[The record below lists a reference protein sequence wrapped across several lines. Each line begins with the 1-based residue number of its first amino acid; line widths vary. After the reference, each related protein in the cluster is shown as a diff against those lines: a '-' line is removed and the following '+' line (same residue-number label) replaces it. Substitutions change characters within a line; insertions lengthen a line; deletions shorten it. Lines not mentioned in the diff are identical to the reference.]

1 MDDVQ
6 LRFSRSTGVW
16 GETAA
21 AKLARCHA
29 AVFGLGGVGSYAVE
43 ALARSGIGELT
54 LIDHDVVTVTNIN
67 RQIHALT
74 DTVGR
79 AKTEVMADRLR
90 GINPHLTIH
99 ALREFYTPQT
109 AEKFFAANFDYVL
122 DAIDYVPGKISL
134 AGECDKRQIPL
145 ISCMGMGNKLDP
157 TQIEVTDIFAT
168 QTDPLARVMRK
179 KLRVLGLKKLT
190 VVYSPETP
198 RRTGITENGQPV
210 PGSVAFVP
218 SAAGLIMASAVIRE
232 LISGEAGL
240 P

>member
-1 MDDVQ
+1 MDDTQ

-16 GETAA
+16 GEAA
-21 AKLARCHA
+21 TEKLAGCHA
-29 AVFGLGGVGSYAVE
+29 AVFGLGGVGSYAAE
-43 ALARSGIGELT
+43 ALARSGVGELT

-67 RQIHALT
+67 RQIHAVT
-74 DTVGR
+74 ATVGK
-79 AKTEVMADRLR
+79 AKTEVMTDRLL
-90 GINPHLTIH
+90 GINPELKIH

-109 AEKFFAANFDYVL
+109 ADKFFAAHFDYVL

-134 AGECDKRQIPL
+134 AAECDKRQMPL

-168 QTDPLARVMRK
+168 QTDPLARVIRK
-179 KLRVLGLKKLT
+179 KLRALGLQKLK

-198 RRTGITENGQPV
+198 HRTDISENGRRV

-218 SAAGLIMASAVIRE
+218 SAAGLIMASAVVRDVIR
-232 LISGEAGL
+232 S
-240 P
+240 